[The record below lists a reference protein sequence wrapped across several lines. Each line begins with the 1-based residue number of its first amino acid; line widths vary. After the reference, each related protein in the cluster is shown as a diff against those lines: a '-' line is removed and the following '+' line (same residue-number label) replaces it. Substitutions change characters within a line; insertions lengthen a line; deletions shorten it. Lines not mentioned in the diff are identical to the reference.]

1 MIETVAL
8 KGKKLTEAMLTTGTE
23 LAVCIGAKAVFT
35 FLDAIADPHLLKNLT
50 LDGTELILVTRGK
63 HQLKEAEA
71 LGYRHISIP
80 SVMLNRMGQI
90 KTAVIIAFSQRM
102 LDTGDTV
109 VFVVGPVG
117 GCLDT
122 QMVIRVGEEWEMFH
136 TENQPRITEHIK
148 RVVFEQTL
156 TLALELAAE
165 GREGRP
171 VGALFIVGDYRNVI
185 QHREQN
191 IINPFRGYS
200 ERTRNILDDSMRET
214 VKNFAKLDGA
224 FIIKGNG
231 VIVSAGS
238 HLKPT
243 KLPEPLPPGLGSRH
257 AAAAGITAQTKSI
270 AITLSE
276 STGTVRIWRRGQII
290 TEIER
295 PSPQIHHG
303 PLSGLDRLA

>member
-1 MIETVAL
+1 
-8 KGKKLTEAMLTTGTE
+8 MLTTGAH
-23 LAVCIGAKAVFT
+23 LAAKIGAKAFFT
-35 FLDAIADPHLLKNLT
+35 CLDIIPHPHAIKE
-50 LDGTELILVTRGK
+50 LDFNGTELILVVRDSQK
-63 HQLKEAEA
+63 LKVADA
-71 LGYRHISIP
+71 LGFRNIKIP
-80 SVMLNRMGQI
+80 HVRLTRMGQI

-117 GCLDT
+117 GHLDT
-122 QMVIRVGEEWEMFH
+122 MVVMRVGDEWEMFR
-136 TENQPRITEHIK
+136 TVNQPRLTEHIN

-165 GREGRP
+165 GREGKP
-171 VGALFIVGDYRNVI
+171 VGALFVVGDYRNVV

-200 ERTRNILDDSMRET
+200 EKSRNILDEGMRET

-231 VIVSAGS
+231 VIMSAGS
-238 HLKPT
+238 HLKAIKPHG
-243 KLPEPLPPGLGSRH
+243 PLPTGLGSRH
-257 AAAAGITAQTKSI
+257 AAASGITDVTKSI
-270 AITLSE
+270 AITISE

-295 PSPQIHHG
+295 PSPNLDQG
-303 PLSGLDRLA
+303 PLAAL